1 MGCGGSKS
9 FPDGSV
15 VAPSDAALEK
25 LQKKTDP
32 GSQPRRKGS
41 LGVVPSSQT
50 ENGQGMTHTKSTA
63 VLDSD
68 SKKRT
73 EENAPT
79 SSSKGSLQGVSEATG
94 AILDYGSHSNVGNPS
109 VHANEDRLS
118 VALDLLEP
126 HVDTD
131 TARSEEGVPVLSYF
145 GVYDGHGGSD
155 CAEILKRKLHS
166 ICAREIFANRESGES
181 GMKENMVNAYEA
193 AEVELCSDK
202 EAGACSVSTILRG
215 RKLYTAACGDSMAM
229 LVKYDEAK
237 CKIDGKPINL
247 NDRHAVYLSKHEKKR
262 LTKAGAE
269 ISQDPGIEEALV
281 ARRNGF
287 VYKAIYPTRSFGDID
302 FKQKTHPVKGLIATP
317 TGRGVGHEGAAVE
330 LKGAGPWYLIVGC
343 DGLWDFMET
352 PDIMHSLF
360 NTGGKKGATKSAAGT
375 TLSSPQDMALKLVK
389 DAQGKKFDSD
399 DDVTVII
406 VKITF
411 PM

>member
-15 VAPSDAALEK
+15 VAPTDAALAE
-25 LQKKTDP
+25 LQTRVDED
-32 GSQPRRKGS
+32 STPRRKGS

-50 ENGQGMTHTKSTA
+50 EGGHGMTHTKSTA
-63 VLDSD
+63 VLDSE
-68 SKKRT
+68 KKAMSEST
-73 EENAPT
+73 PA
-79 SSSKGSLQGVSEATG
+79 SSSKGTLQGLSEATG
-94 AILDYGSHSNVGNPS
+94 AILEYGSHSNVGNPS

-126 HVDTD
+126 HVGAGTQ
-131 TARSEEGVPVLSYF
+131 RSEEGVPVVSYF

-155 CAEILKRKLHS
+155 CAEILKLKLHT
-166 ICAREIFANRESGES
+166 ICAREIFSNRKESA
-181 GMKENMVNAYEA
+181 MKENMVNAYEA

-202 EAGACSVSTILRG
+202 EAGACSVSTVLRG

-229 LVKYDEAK
+229 LVKYDDVK
-237 CKIDGKPINL
+237 CKIDGKPIHL

-262 LTKAGAE
+262 LHKAGAE
-269 ISQDPGIEEALV
+269 ISEDPGIEEALV

-287 VYKAIYPTRSFGDID
+287 VYKAIYPTRSFGDMD
-302 FKQKTHPVKGLIATP
+302 FKNRTHPVKGLIATP
-317 TGRGVGHEGAAVE
+317 TGRGVGHEGNAVE

-352 PDIMHSLF
+352 PDIMHTLF
-360 NTGGKKGATKSAAGT
+360 NTGGKKGATKSASGT
-375 TLSSPQDMALKLVK
+375 ILDSPQDMALKLVK
-389 DAQGKKFDSD
+389 DAQGAKFDSD

-411 PM
+411 PK